1 LRRQSCEL
9 PDDARARIFG
19 GHSGDLRRAQN
30 DVQYYDLWES
40 GLPGKVLEHASHQ
53 VDFRRAAF
61 RIGLASERVAGDT
74 LDDHGF
80 RQRAGN
86 TTDINR

>member
-1 LRRQSCEL
+1 VGVR
-9 PDDARARIFG
+9 
-19 GHSGDLRRAQN
+19 
-30 DVQYYDLWES
+30 
-40 GLPGKVLEHASHQ
+40 LPGKVLEHASHQ